1 MQYTSLGDSGIQI
14 SRIVHGCMELGGG
27 AWDVRPDAENAALLH
42 TALEHGVTAFDTA
55 ESYGGGHSEEV
66 VGRTLAPLRDKV
78 VLCTKVSK
86 EHLHKKDVL
95 AACEGSLRRLR
106 TDYIDLYYI
115 HWPNPDIEIG
125 ETMEAFE
132 LLKAQGK
139 IRAIGVSNFSVAQM
153 RAAQRYARL
162 DALQPEYNL
171 LCRGIEDETLAELR
185 APLARIAASHLDDLR
200 RALDHGEAAPGA
212 EALLAAVRDRGD
224 YLRPLLGKGGDPAF
238 AERIKAVVH
247 EVVGM
252 RALDGLDLR
261 ALGPLFDY
269 YLTFAI
275 SAEVGVLLRWLDGG
289 MRESVPTMARLMTA
303 LMFVRPGDLY
313 DSPIELDI
321 PSFALAAMC
330 SKEDN

>member
-1 MQYTSLGDSGIQI
+1 MQECVLSTDRRSVRTRRALRQALAKEISATGDL
-14 SRIVHGCMELGGG
+14 SRVT
-27 AWDVRPDAENAALLH
+27 V
-42 TALEHGVTAFDTA
+42 TAVTERAGVTR
-55 ESYGGGHSEEV
+55 
-66 VGRTLAPLRDKV
+66 RTFYSHFRD
-78 VLCTKVSK
+78 
-86 EHLHKKDVL
+86 
-95 AACEGSLRRLR
+95 
-106 TDYIDLYYI
+106 IPDLVR
-115 HWPNPDIEIG
+115 
-125 ETMEAFE
+125 
-132 LLKAQGK
+132 Q
-139 IRAIGVSNFSVAQM
+139 
-153 RAAQRYARL
+153 
-162 DALQPEYNL
+162 
-171 LCRGIEDETLAELR
+171 IEDETLAELR

-212 EALLAAVRDRGD
+212 ETLLAAVRDRGD

-238 AERIKAVVH
+238 AERIKTVVH

-313 DSPIELDI
+313 DNPIELDI

-330 SKEDN
+330 SKEEQ